1 VHEPGAS
8 DGIGSE
14 ASLQRPALPV
24 EVNLDG
30 RAILRT
36 LVVGLLL
43 FEALLVYFDIVVTYY
58 EALPHP
64 PLQDLC
70 NLVIEGSLGGWF
82 SSVQTL
88 VIGLVVV
95 LVLARVRAEP
105 GSRLRVV
112 GWGIVAFFFIYMAT
126 DDGAAI
132 HEAVATAFE
141 DAEIAASAAGQG
153 GIAARVLHAFP
164 SYPWQILFL
173 PFLGALGAFTVVF
186 SFREMPR
193 RSSRTLVA
201 AGLLCFVLSV
211 GIDFIEGMETPYER
225 LTARFA
231 LHEDTIPHF
240 SGVIEE
246 TIENVGSTLL
256 LSAFLG
262 HLLELCGD
270 VRLRIRTRP

>member
-1 VHEPGAS
+1 V
-8 DGIGSE
+8 
-14 ASLQRPALPV
+14 R
-24 EVNLDG
+24 LDG

-36 LVVGLLL
+36 LVVAMLL

-58 EALPHP
+58 EAIPQQ

-88 VIGLVVV
+88 VVGLVVV
-95 LVLARVRAEP
+95 LILARVRAEP
-105 GSRLRVV
+105 GSRLRVL
-112 GWGIVAFFFIYMAT
+112 GWGIVAFFFLYMAA

-132 HEAVATAFE
+132 HEAVGTAFE
-141 DAEIAASAAGQG
+141 DTEIAATAAGQG
-153 GIAARVLHAFP
+153 GIAASVMHAFP
-164 SYPWQILFL
+164 SYPWQLLFL
-173 PFLGALGAFTVVF
+173 PFLGALGAFTVFF

-193 RSSRTLVA
+193 RRSRMLVA
-201 AGLLCFVLSV
+201 AGLLCFVVAV
-211 GIDFIEGMETPYER
+211 GIDFVEGMETPYDR
-225 LTARFA
+225 LTVILA

-256 LSAFLG
+256 LCAFLG

-270 VRLRIRTRP
+270 VRLRIRPLDPPGG